1 MLVSVTSVCPP
12 SAAWASRA
20 TSPPSPSSSLP
31 SWGHTATFNGK
42 FSWNKF
48 RKMSPQL
55 KCYQNFPSYHHLN
68 FSIWVTSIDWA
79 IFQDHNLSPESPF
92 SCHLR
97 PSLPC
102 DDPHRHLRRRLL
114 LPIHHSLPALLVPPE
129 VRADVLGDVPDHV
142 HLHREVAGGLSAP
155 VAQDSLPQVRH
166 GDVRFSSQFL
176 LYWKS
181 SWFLTILLCLV
192 VCVLHLIV
200 LIWLALSLEYIFLLP
215 SPAVTRKE
223 MF

>member
-1 MLVSVTSVCPP
+1 
-12 SAAWASRA
+12 
-20 TSPPSPSSSLP
+20 
-31 SWGHTATFNGK
+31 
-42 FSWNKF
+42 
-48 RKMSPQL
+48 MSPQL

-97 PSLPC
+97 SSLPC

-129 VRADVLGDVPDHV
+129 VRAVVLGDVPDHV

-166 GDVRFSSQFL
+166 GDGQFSLQFSPVL
-176 LYWKS
+176 KIFMISHNIPFSYFLISRLYC
-181 SWFLTILLCLV
+181 F
-192 VCVLHLIV
+192 
-200 LIWLALSLEYIFLLP
+200 A
-215 SPAVTRKE
+215 
-223 MF
+223 